1 MFLVVHVCEFCLFVW
16 FFFFS
21 FFFLV
26 YVLVPCRELLDGP
39 GFPADAVDLVHR
51 AYFAVWGVESHIN
64 VHPLQLELGLEL
76 IP

>member
-1 MFLVVHVCEFCLFVW
+1 MARASL
-16 FFFFS
+16 
-21 FFFLV
+21 
-26 YVLVPCRELLDGP
+26 
-39 GFPADAVDLVHR
+39 ADAVDSVHR

>member
-1 MFLVVHVCEFCLFVW
+1 MCASFVCLLGC
-16 FFFFS
+16 FS
-21 FFFLV
+21 CFLV